1 MELDRLTFWG
11 PLTAEGENL
20 LDQITGTFPGGE
32 HFFEM
37 ALHPTAL
44 RDIIQ
49 GQFRIT
55 QDRGQNVIKVMGNPP
70 CKGADRLHFLGLAE
84 LSLQTRTFR
93 DVTRHHEH
101 CHLSP
106 ELHGT
111 GIDLCLKA
119 LSSA

>member
-1 MELDRLTFWG
+1 MELDRPTFWR
-11 PLTAEGENL
+11 PLTAESEFAVPGH
-20 LDQITGTFPGGE
+20 GRVSGGE

-37 ALHPTAL
+37 ALHPTAMQG
-44 RDIIQ
+44 IVQ
-49 GQFRIT
+49 GQFSIT
-55 QDRGQNVIKVMGNPP
+55 QDRCQNVIKVMGNSP
-70 CKGADRLHFLGLAE
+70 CEGADRLHFLGLAK
-84 LSLQTRTFR
+84 LGLQARTLC

-111 GIDLCLKA
+111 GIDLCLKE